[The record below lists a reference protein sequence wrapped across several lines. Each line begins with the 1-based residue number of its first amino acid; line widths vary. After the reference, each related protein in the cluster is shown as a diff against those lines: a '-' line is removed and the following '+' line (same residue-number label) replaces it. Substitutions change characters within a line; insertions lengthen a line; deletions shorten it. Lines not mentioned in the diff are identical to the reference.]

1 MCTFTGV
8 LHEQNGW
15 DKGRYHSQD
24 DIYIVG
30 IVVGC
35 RNGLVGTGWANSYLR
50 CKNVV
55 RESYTHLVGASFLA
69 VKLVWA
75 QK

>member
-1 MCTFTGV
+1 MLWLDV
-8 LHEQNGW
+8 EMAWL
-15 DKGRYHSQD
+15 
-24 DIYIVG
+24 
-30 IVVGC
+30 
-35 RNGLVGTGWANSYLR
+35 GLGGPILR